1 MKQRL
6 ATWTREES
14 DAKAVKAFRKA
25 SLALA
30 THDEGV
36 ATGEYI
42 SISYFYFRVLVWA
55 IVLTACFVCRP
66 NRGQREVHPAD
77 LGAAS

>member
-36 ATGEYI
+36 ATGEFI
-42 SISYFYFRVLVWA
+42 SISYLYFR
-55 IVLTACFVCRP
+55 TY
-66 NRGQREVHPAD
+66 GQLH
-77 LGAAS
+77 